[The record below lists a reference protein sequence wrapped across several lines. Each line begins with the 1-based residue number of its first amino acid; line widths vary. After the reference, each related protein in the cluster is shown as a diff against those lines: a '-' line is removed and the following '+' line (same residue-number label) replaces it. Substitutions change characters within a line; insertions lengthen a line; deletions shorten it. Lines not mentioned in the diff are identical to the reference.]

1 MSEIDIVSETGKVM
15 LQHNAPLSFQAVTKR
30 YGDASALEGLTLDVK
45 AGEFLTL
52 LGPSGSGKTTALNIL
67 AGFTQA
73 SEGEVY
79 IDDRPV
85 GALPPERRNV
95 GMVFQNFALFPHMS
109 VFDNVAF
116 PLRMRKATRALTR
129 EKVGAALETV
139 HLSGMADRKPAA
151 LSGGQRQR
159 VALARAIVAAPP
171 VLLMDE
177 CLSALD
183 LKLREEM
190 RDEIRRIHGT
200 LGTTVIFVTHDQS
213 EALSLSDRVALLNDG
228 RLCQVDHP
236 QAIYDR
242 PATRFVADFIGRT
255 NIIAREA
262 FEHLSGQPLGGP
274 YASIR
279 PERLHFTPQPGDIRL
294 TGTIEDLTFLGAS
307 IEGRLRLSGG
317 QTGGQVLRFA
327 VPRSINAACPDP
339 GQEAVMGC
347 APADIVTL
355 ND

>member
-1 MSEIDIVSETGKVM
+1 MP
-15 LQHNAPLSFQAVTKR
+15 QHNAPLSFRAVSKR
-30 YGDASALEGLTLDVK
+30 YGTVTALEGLTLDVQ
-45 AGEFLTL
+45 AGAFLTL

-73 SEGEVY
+73 SEGEVF
-79 IDDRPV
+79 IDGRPV
-85 GALPPERRNV
+85 GALPPEQRNV

-116 PLRMRKATRALTR
+116 PLRMRKAARAGIR
-129 EKVGAALETV
+129 IKVGEALETV
-139 HLSGMADRKPAA
+139 HLSGMADRKPGA

-213 EALSLSDRVALLNDG
+213 EALSLSDRVALLNEG
-228 RLCQVDHP
+228 RLCQIDDP

-255 NIIAREA
+255 NIVSRATVER
-262 FEHLSGQPLGGP
+262 LSGRDWGAPGDVSW
-274 YASIR
+274 ASIR
-279 PERLHFTPQPGDIRL
+279 PERLHLSPQPGDIRFR
-294 TGTIEDLTFLGAS
+294 GIVGDLTFLGAS
-307 IEGRLRLSGG
+307 IEGRLRLTDA
-317 QTGGQVLRFA
+317 QAGGQVLRFA
-327 VPRSINAACPDP
+327 VPRAANAPCPQP
-339 GQEAVMGC
+339 GQEAMMGC
-347 APADIVTL
+347 APADIVAL

>member
-1 MSEIDIVSETGKVM
+1 MP
-15 LQHNAPLSFQAVTKR
+15 QHNAPLSFQAVTKR
-30 YGDASALEGLTLDVK
+30 YGEAVALDGLTLDVK

-73 SEGEVY
+73 SEGEVF
-79 IDDRPV
+79 IDNRPV
-85 GALPPERRNV
+85 GSLPPERRNV

-116 PLRMRKATRALTR
+116 PLKMRKAARAEMR
-129 EKVGAALETV
+129 ARVGEALETV
-139 HLSGMADRKPAA
+139 HLTGMSSRKPAA

-213 EALSLSDRVALLNDG
+213 EALSLSDRVALLNEG
-228 RLCQVDHP
+228 RLCQIDHP

-242 PATRFVADFIGRT
+242 PASRFVADFIGRT
-255 NIIAREA
+255 NIVPRATLER
-262 FEHLSGQPLGGP
+262 LSGRDWGASW
-274 YASIR
+274 ASIR
-279 PERLHFTPQPGDIRL
+279 PERLRLSPQAGDIRFA
-294 TGTIEDLTFLGAS
+294 GIIEDLTFLGAS
-307 IEGRLRLSGG
+307 IEGRLRLNDAQAGG
-317 QTGGQVLRFA
+317 QALRFA
-327 VPRSINAACPDP
+327 VPRATDAPSPQP
-339 GQEAVMGC
+339 GQEAEMGC
-347 APADIVTL
+347 APADIVML